1 MLRNPRFAVVLVSV
15 YLALY
20 YIFFLADF
28 ENIVSIMFMLSPV
41 LVVWMVIAVLK
52 HGKYT
57 GPELKHD
64 EEWGYQDKSREK
76 F

>member
-1 MLRNPRFAVVLVSV
+1 MLRNHRFAVILVSV

-20 YIFFLADF
+20 CIFFHAGY

-57 GPELKHD
+57 GPEFKKD
-64 EEWGYQDKSREK
+64 EEWGYQDKGREE